1 MPLEQMQSAVD
12 FFVELDFLSQLE
24 DSTDA
29 TGTESAHASG
39 LFIVDIGRGHH
50 GHGALGP
57 GSIGQ
62 TFLNSPSGFL
72 EESLLTCGAFFSD
85 SRTHSKTPLYW
96 NSEDVFPPPLLQK
109 PAGFSSFFREILP
122 FGL

>member
-50 GHGALGP
+50 GHGPLGP

-72 EESLLTCGAFFSD
+72 EDSLLACDAFFPD
-85 SRTHSKTPLYW
+85 NRTHSKAPLCW
-96 NSEDVFPPPLLQK
+96 NSEDVLSPTLFQK
-109 PAGFSSFFREILP
+109 PVGFSSFFREILP
-122 FGL
+122 FGP